1 MNLYH
6 TGLSELYKEIETLG
20 DPLTGISDRIDFE
33 RIRPILSDLYVND
46 TEKGGRPNYDPVLM
60 VKRLL
65 LQQWYNLSDPQIE
78 REIRDRISFM
88 NFLGYPE
95 ELPDRNTIWY
105 FRERLSKTGKDRLVF
120 NEIRDQ
126 IMAKRIRIKKGNMQD
141 ASFIEADK
149 GEYGK
154 PRGDDAKTR
163 RSKDGSSATKN
174 NEKHFGYKA
183 HTLVNEIKI
192 IEKLSVT
199 PANVHDSMIDLSIPG
214 IVCYRDK
221 GYFGSE
227 CKGINA
233 TMDRSMRGHPLPV
246 KSIRRN
252 LRISRVRSMVEHPY
266 AFFKGMFHFFHVM
279 VKTVQRVRVK
289 TYFTAICYNLM
300 RSRYLDR
307 IA

>member
-6 TGLSELYKEIETLG
+6 TGLPELYKEIETLG
-20 DPLTGISDRIDFE
+20 DPSTGISDRIDFE
-33 RIRPILSDLYVND
+33 RIRPILSDLFTND
-46 TEKGGRPNYDPVLM
+46 TDKGGRPNYDPILM
-60 VKRLL
+60 VKILL
-65 LQQWYNLSDPQIE
+65 LQQWYNLSDPQVE

-95 ELPDRNTIWY
+95 KLPDRNTIWY

-126 IMAKRIRIKKGNMQD
+126 IMAKRIHIKKGTMQD

-154 PRGDDAKTR
+154 PREENAKTR
-163 RSKDGSSATKN
+163 RSKDGSSAIKN

-199 PANVHDSMIDLSIPG
+199 PANVHDSQIDLSLPG
-214 IVCYRDK
+214 IICYRDK

-227 CKGINA
+227 CRGING
-233 TMDRSMRGHPLPV
+233 TMDRSVRGHPLPV

-252 LRISRVRSMVEHPY
+252 IRISKIRSAVEHPY
-266 AFFKGMFHFFHVM
+266 AFFKGMFRFGHVM
-279 VKTVQRVRVK
+279 VTTVQRVRV
-289 TYFTAICYNLM
+289 
-300 RSRYLDR
+300 
-307 IA
+307 